1 MLPFSLISQQ
11 FLMVNL
17 GLCCRANDENALEAD
32 FGAFDF
38 PIPNLKLPSSIG
50 NGLHFVSKFL
60 TSRFSGKLAKT
71 QPILDY
77 LLSLN
82 HQGEVN
88 TILTSFLIFLTQK
101 CFGNW

>member
-1 MLPFSLISQQ
+1 
-11 FLMVNL
+11 MVNL
-17 GLCCRANDENALEAD
+17 VLCCRANNENALEAD

-38 PIPNLKLPSSIG
+38 PIPNLTLPTSIG

-71 QPILDY
+71 QPIYDY

-88 TILTSFLIFLTQK
+88 TYDNFILIFHTYQ
-101 CFGNW
+101 F